1 MYIVI
6 ELQTNEAGQV
16 ANLVYAYDNYN
27 DAESKFHT
35 VLASAAISSIP
46 CHACCILDQYGQI
59 QRTEYFVH
67 RQPEPEPESEE
78 PEE

>member
-6 ELQTNEAGQV
+6 ELQTNNEGQV

-27 DAESKFHT
+27 AAEAKFHT
-35 VLASAAISSIP
+35 VLAAAATSTVP

-59 QRTEYFVH
+59 QRTEYYSHV
-67 RQPEPEPESEE
+67 QPEPEEPGESE
-78 PEE
+78 